1 MKTDWP
7 EIESV
12 LLSEGQIHARLDAV
26 AAKITEHYADKP
38 LTVLAIL
45 KGSFI
50 FFADLLRRLPLRL
63 HVECL
68 AVSSYEGTESTG
80 VVRIKNEF
88 PDLAGRHILLLDDI
102 FDTGRTLFEVS
113 REVAARPGVLSVKTC
128 VLLVKKVPHCE
139 NMAPDFFGFEI
150 PNEFVV
156 GYGLDYNELYRNL
169 PYIGI
174 LRAAISTPQDAEPSR
189 GQPSG

>member
-1 MKTDWP
+1 MARQILYFHPQPMKTDWP
-7 EIESV
+7 EIEKV
-12 LLSEGQIHARLDAV
+12 LLAEDRILARLDAL
-26 AAKITEHYADKP
+26 ASEITDCYADKP
-38 LTVLAIL
+38 VTVLAIL

-63 HVECL
+63 QIECL
-68 AVSSYEGTESTG
+68 SVSSYEGTQSTG
-80 VVRIKNEF
+80 SVRIRQDF

-102 FDTGRTLFEVS
+102 FDTGRTLWEVS
-113 REVAARPGVLSVKTC
+113 RAVAERPGVLSVKTC

-169 PYIGI
+169 PYIGT
-174 LRAAISTPQDAEPSR
+174 LKSDSTH
-189 GQPSG
+189 

>member
-1 MKTDWP
+1 MRTEWP
-7 EIESV
+7 EIEKV
-12 LLSEGQIHARLDAV
+12 LLSEEEIHRRLDTL
-26 AAKITEHYADKP
+26 AAEITEHYSDKP

-63 HVECL
+63 QIECL
-68 AVSSYEGTESTG
+68 TVSSYEGTQSTG
-80 VVRIKNEF
+80 VLKFLQEI

-102 FDTGRTLFEVS
+102 FDTGRTLWEVS
-113 REVAARPGVLSVKTC
+113 NTLAGRPGVLSLKTC
-128 VLLVKKVPHCE
+128 VLLVKQVPHCE
-139 NMAPDFFGFEI
+139 NMAPDFYGFEI

-169 PYIGI
+169 PYIGT
-174 LRAAISTPQDAEPSR
+174 LRASSI
-189 GQPSG
+189 